1 MKGRRGFLVGLATS
15 LVVGCAN
22 DATVSLNGA
31 GATFPYPLYSKWI
44 DEYKAVSP
52 AVRINYQSIGS
63 GGGVRQI
70 VAGTVD
76 FGASDV
82 PTEPEE
88 ERGAAGPIVHVP
100 TAVGSVVVSYNVLG
114 LHEPLRLTPELLAAI
129 YLGEVTRWDAPS
141 IAAVNPGVTLPA
153 QAIAVIYRTDGS
165 GTTAIFTRYLA
176 AVSSDWSKR
185 VGAGKSVRWPVGIG
199 AKGNEG
205 VTGQLQATPGAIGF
219 TELAYAT
226 QNGLPRAVIRNRAGR
241 FVGPSSVA
249 ATAAA
254 EAVAMPAT
262 LQVSLESA
270 ASEAA
275 YPLAAYTYLLV
286 YANTADARRGEA
298 LAHFLWWAV
307 HDGQRFTRGLDYAPL
322 PARVVSQVEQAI
334 KALRAAGKPAL
345 APSSSL

>member
-1 MKGRRGFLVGLATS
+1 MA
-15 LVVGCAN
+15 
-22 DATVSLNGA
+22 LNGA

-44 DEYKAVSP
+44 DEYRQVSP
-52 AVRINYQSIGS
+52 TVRINYQSIGS

-82 PTEPEE
+82 PTEPDE
-88 ERGAAGPIVHVP
+88 EREAAGPIMHLP
-100 TAVGSVVVSYNVLG
+100 TAIGSVVVSYNVAG
-114 LHEPLRLTPELLAAI
+114 LRTPLQLTPEVLVSI
-129 YLGEVTRWDAPS
+129 YLGELTRWNAPP
-141 IAAVNPGVTLPA
+141 IVATNPELTLPD
-153 QAIAVIYRTDGS
+153 QPITVIYRTDGS

-176 AVSSDWSKR
+176 AVNREWSKR

-205 VTGQLQATPGAIGF
+205 VTGQLQATPGAVGY

-226 QNGLPRAVIRNRAGR
+226 QNAAIRNRAGR
-241 FVGPSSVA
+241 FVGPSSA
-249 ATAAA
+249 SATAAA
-254 EAVAMPAT
+254 EAVAMPST

-270 ASEAA
+270 TSPDA

-286 YANTADARRGEA
+286 YENALDARRGEA
-298 LAHFLWWAV
+298 LAHFLWWAI

-322 PARVVSQVEQAI
+322 PARVVLQAETAL

-345 APSSSL
+345 SP